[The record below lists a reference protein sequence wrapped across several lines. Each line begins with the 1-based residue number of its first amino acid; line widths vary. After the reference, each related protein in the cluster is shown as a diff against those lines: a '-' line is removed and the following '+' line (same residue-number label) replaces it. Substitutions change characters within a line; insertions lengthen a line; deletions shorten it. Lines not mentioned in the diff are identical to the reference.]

1 MLSKAGS
8 SSLLV
13 SMSWVKAQPAQI
25 RPAAHID
32 MILLLIFCNRILLSA
47 LYSVSLHDSVVVALH
62 DSCSVFVRL
71 SQRGVVYI
79 NKSDENDCYVEMFF
93 YTSMY
98 QVHYHIVFT
107 KQDYKGFSQQIYYTE
122 PYGIEEAKQEVPRF
136 FEGKRD
142 VIPMQSGA
150 DMKYVNLALELLEE
164 SRFQD

>member
-1 MLSKAGS
+1 MSNRIQVVCSVLL
-8 SSLLV
+8 LLV
-13 SMSWVKAQPAQI
+13 VNVYS
-25 RPAAHID
+25 
-32 MILLLIFCNRILLSA
+32 FCFSPESPKEYHQYEYDLADYLPHA
-47 LYSVSLHDSVVVALH
+47 DG
-62 DSCSVFVRL
+62 
-71 SQRGVVYI
+71 RGVVYI

>member
-1 MLSKAGS
+1 MSNRIKVVCSALL
-8 SSLLV
+8 LLV
-13 SMSWVKAQPAQI
+13 VNVYS
-25 RPAAHID
+25 
-32 MILLLIFCNRILLSA
+32 FCFSPESPKEYHQYEYDLADYLPHA
-47 LYSVSLHDSVVVALH
+47 DG
-62 DSCSVFVRL
+62 
-71 SQRGVVYI
+71 RGVVYI